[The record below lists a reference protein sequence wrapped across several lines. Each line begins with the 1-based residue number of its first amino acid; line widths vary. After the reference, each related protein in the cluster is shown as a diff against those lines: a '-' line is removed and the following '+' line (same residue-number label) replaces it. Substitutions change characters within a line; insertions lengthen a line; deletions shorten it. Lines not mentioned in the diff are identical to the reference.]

1 MKLKLNIRKEIKIAA
16 ALVGVT
22 FLIAFTERKQGGSL
36 CNNVVVELDNLNE
49 NHFLDERDVMRLVE
63 NSGQTIKGTSITRIN
78 LKAIESKLMMDK
90 HIRDAELYGD
100 LKGNLI
106 VSVDLRRP
114 IARLV
119 QEDGPDAYLSEE
131 GIVMGVSDKFTS
143 RVMIISGRWAK
154 AVMEKGNVYE
164 MEGGKEL
171 MDMIDFINE
180 DRFWKAQI
188 AQMDIDAR
196 GEMVIYPQVTGQ
208 RVEFGTTEN
217 YETKLSNLMVFY
229 KDVLPQ
235 KGWTRYE
242 RVNLKYNGQVI
253 AQ

>member
-114 IARLV
+114 MARLV

-164 MEGGKEL
+164 MEGGQEL

-196 GEMVIYPQVTGQ
+196 GEIVIYPQVTGQ

>member
-36 CNNVVVELDNLNE
+36 CNNVVVELDNLSE

-171 MDMIDFINE
+171 MEMMEFINE

-196 GEMVIYPQVTGQ
+196 SEIVIYPQVTGQ

-242 RVNLKYNGQVI
+242 RVNLKYDGQVI

>member
-1 MKLKLNIRKEIKIAA
+1 MKLKLNIRSEIKIAA

-63 NSGQTIKGTSITRIN
+63 NSGQAIKGTSITRIN

-114 IARLV
+114 VARLV

-164 MEGGKEL
+164 MEGGQEL
-171 MDMIDFINE
+171 MEMMEFISE

-196 GEMVIYPQVTGQ
+196 GEIVIYPQVTGQ

-242 RVNLKYNGQVI
+242 RVNLKYDGQVI

>member
-1 MKLKLNIRKEIKIAA
+1 MKFKLNIRKEIKIAA

-154 AVMEKGNVYE
+154 AVMEKGNVYD
-164 MEGGKEL
+164 MEGGLEL

-196 GEMVIYPQVTGQ
+196 GEIVIYPQVTGQ

>member
-1 MKLKLNIRKEIKIAA
+1 
-16 ALVGVT
+16 
-22 FLIAFTERKQGGSL
+22 
-36 CNNVVVELDNLNE
+36 VELDNLNE

>member
-1 MKLKLNIRKEIKIAA
+1 MKLKLNIRNEIKIAA

-63 NSGQTIKGTSITRIN
+63 NSGQAIKGTSITRIN

-114 IARLV
+114 VARLV

-164 MEGGKEL
+164 MEGGQEL
-171 MDMIDFINE
+171 MEMMEFISE

-196 GEMVIYPQVTGQ
+196 GEIVIYPQVTGQ

-242 RVNLKYNGQVI
+242 RVNLKYDGQVI

>member
-1 MKLKLNIRKEIKIAA
+1 
-16 ALVGVT
+16 
-22 FLIAFTERKQGGSL
+22 
-36 CNNVVVELDNLNE
+36 
-49 NHFLDERDVMRLVE
+49 VE

-196 GEMVIYPQVTGQ
+196 GEMVIYPQVP
-208 RVEFGTTEN
+208 V
-217 YETKLSNLMVFY
+217 SAWNLVRRKIMKQSY
-229 KDVLPQ
+229 P
-235 KGWTRYE
+235 
-242 RVNLKYNGQVI
+242 I
-253 AQ
+253 

>member
-164 MEGGKEL
+164 MEGGQDL

-196 GEMVIYPQVTGQ
+196 GEIVIYPQVTGQ

>member
-78 LKAIESKLMMDK
+78 LKAIEAKLMMDK

-154 AVMEKGNVYE
+154 SVMEKGNVFE
-164 MEGGKEL
+164 MEGGREL
-171 MDMIDFINE
+171 MDMIDYINE

-188 AQMDIDAR
+188 AQMDIDNR

-208 RVEFGTTEN
+208 RVEFGTTEH
-217 YETKLSNLMVFY
+217 YEAKLANLMVFY
-229 KDVLPQ
+229 KEVLPQ

-242 RVNLKYNGQVI
+242 RVNLKYDGQVI

>member
-1 MKLKLNIRKEIKIAA
+1 MKFKLNIRKEIKIAA

-154 AVMEKGNVYE
+154 AVMEKGNVYD
-164 MEGGKEL
+164 MEGGQEL

-196 GEMVIYPQVTGQ
+196 GEIVIYPQVTGQ

>member
-1 MKLKLNIRKEIKIAA
+1 
-16 ALVGVT
+16 
-22 FLIAFTERKQGGSL
+22 
-36 CNNVVVELDNLNE
+36 
-49 NHFLDERDVMRLVE
+49 
-63 NSGQTIKGTSITRIN
+63 
-78 LKAIESKLMMDK
+78 
-90 HIRDAELYGD
+90 
-100 LKGNLI
+100 
-106 VSVDLRRP
+106 
-114 IARLV
+114 
-119 QEDGPDAYLSEE
+119 
-131 GIVMGVSDKFTS
+131 MGVSDKFTS